1 MWLYPIFNWFSNDPV
16 GRSIAW
22 GTAVLGVVWGYL
34 TLRDRRVRKEAE
46 QKIELKAEKAKD
58 EIIERHKEEADARL
72 EKAERARDSVDDA
85 TTDGMSDE
93 EYEYLFGRERG
104 S

>member
-34 TLRDRRVRKEAE
+34 TLRDRRVRRQAEKE
-46 QKIELKAEKAKD
+46 IELKAQKAKD
-58 EIIERHKEEADARL
+58 KVIERQKEQADERL

-85 TTDGMSDE
+85 TTDSMSDE
-93 EYEYLFGRERG
+93 EYEYLFGRKRDG
-104 S
+104 